1 MYSFERGFVPT
12 LHSQFLVPTCATCAF
27 LDVNSEGFNSES
39 VTCVWGTNSLQFDL
53 ITSEKQWYPGFISEY
68 KDKEGSGIYFAKKS
82 NPLINELAKAY
93 EISAPVNY
101 FYYYPRFGF
110 YNGFL
115 DIFLLQDYWKVIH
128 QLGLIHPKS
137 LCLTEY
143 KEKGIVLDLLLEEP
157 VSFLVPFPQHLNTI
171 FSFRPL
177 LSVMFVLFSTNNC
190 QIDSEIADYFL
201 RKYSFNCKES
211 ICFGGDF
218 FDNSFIEFGLILI
231 LFSLFMCDLLVVKKK
246 FDNYRIDRYIK
257 S

>member
-12 LHSQFLVPTCATCAF
+12 LHSQFLVPACGRCVAVNYECVTVTCA
-27 LDVNSEGFNSES
+27 
-39 VTCVWGTNSLQFDL
+39 WGSTNSLQFDQ
-53 ITSEKQWYPGFISEY
+53 IISEKQWYPGFISESE
-68 KDKEGSGIYFAKKS
+68 EGSGISFAKKP

-93 EISAPVNY
+93 EISAPVNC

-115 DIFLLQDYWKVIH
+115 DIFSLQDYWKVIH

-137 LCLTEY
+137 LCWTEY
-143 KEKGIVLDLLLEEP
+143 KEKGTVLDFLLEES
-157 VSFLVPFPQHLNTI
+157 VSFYVPFLQHLNTV

-177 LSVMFVLFSTNNC
+177 LSVMFVLCSTNNC